1 MNRLDGVCHDAIAYH
16 KRDLA
21 HLSLNVERCSE
32 NRFSS
37 VYFLLSLLS
46 ASKKTVQ
53 GSIVQAQ
60 CGNSQLIHFLQEKLK
75 LSANAIAIALR
86 HCEQD
91 PGPLPMILWQ
101 YGLVSLEELEQ
112 IFDWLES

>member
-1 MNRLDGVCHDAIAYH
+1 MQR
-16 KRDLA
+16 
-21 HLSLNVERCSE
+21 
-32 NRFSS
+32 
-37 VYFLLSLLS
+37 
-46 ASKKTVQ
+46 
-53 GSIVQAQ
+53 SIVKANG
-60 CGNSQLIHFLQEKLK
+60 GNSQLIHFLQEKLK
-75 LSANAIAIALR
+75 LSTNAIAIALR

>member
-1 MNRLDGVCHDAIAYH
+1 MKCAVVRSPTISAI
-16 KRDLA
+16 RFPCF
-21 HLSLNVERCSE
+21 STLNDCSE
-32 NRFSS
+32 TRFN
-37 VYFLLSLLS
+37 FCILLLSLLS

-53 GSIVQAQ
+53 GSIVKAH

-75 LSANAIAIALR
+75 LSTNAIAIALR

-101 YGLVSLEELEQ
+101 YGLVSLEELDQ